1 VNWDGVEYWDPA
13 RKKGV
18 VYAFRGSV
26 ADERE
31 HRFVLAGL
39 EKDKRYR
46 LHFEDGNV
54 PDRDVSGSE
63 LMGDGLSVHLQEPLS
78 SALVFLGEVAAKK

>member
-1 VNWDGVEYWDPA
+1 
-13 RKKGV
+13 
-18 VYAFRGSV
+18 
-26 ADERE
+26 
-31 HRFVLAGL
+31 VLAGL